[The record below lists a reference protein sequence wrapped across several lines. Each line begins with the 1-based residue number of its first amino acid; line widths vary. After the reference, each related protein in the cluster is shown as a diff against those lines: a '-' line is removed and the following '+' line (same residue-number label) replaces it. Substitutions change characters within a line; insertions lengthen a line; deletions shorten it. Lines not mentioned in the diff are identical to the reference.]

1 MTFPYFES
9 RLKQRTLQSNY
20 NQTVFS
26 NLCDVFETL
35 FSEMCCVLKHLFHSN
50 RESVLRHYFVD
61 FCYHSIDMRCYGN
74 RMEQFCLDT
83 KDLVDIILKYLWW
96 KMEETSYIG

>member
-1 MTFPYFES
+1 M
-9 RLKQRTLQSNY
+9 
-20 NQTVFS
+20 
-26 NLCDVFETL
+26 
-35 FSEMCCVLKHLFHSN
+35 LKHLFHSN

-83 KDLVDIILKYLWW
+83 KDLVEIILKYL
-96 KMEETSYIG
+96 